1 MSKRGRIIFR
11 VLIGWALIWPLVAWA
26 GARLLITESP
36 IEKADAIVVLGGSAN
51 YKERARAAAK
61 LLQEGRS
68 PRVLVTND
76 NMRGPWSSAQQRN
89 PFFYERA
96 LEEIK
101 NAGVSTTS
109 VELLPQPVASTHEEA
124 ELVRQYA
131 EEHQL
136 HSVLIV
142 TSAYHSRRA
151 LWVFSRVFRDTGIR
165 IGLINVRP
173 GDESPRPA
181 TWWLSLRGWR
191 LVPTEYVKLVY
202 YVTKY

>member
-1 MSKRGRIIFR
+1 M
-11 VLIGWALIWPLVAWA
+11 
-26 GARLLITESP
+26 LITESP
-36 IEKADAIVVLGGSAN
+36 IENADAIVVLGGSAN

-76 NMRGPWSSAQQRN
+76 NMRGPWSNAQQRN
-89 PFFYERA
+89 PFFYERS

-109 VELLPQPVASTHEEA
+109 VELLPQPVANTHEEA

-151 LWVFSRVFRDTGIR
+151 LWIFSRVFRDTGIR

-191 LVPTEYVKLVY
+191 LVPTEYVKMVY

>member
-11 VLIGWALIWPLVAWA
+11 VLIGGALIWPLLAWV

-36 IEKADAIVVLGGSAN
+36 IESADAIVVLGGSAN

-68 PRVLVTND
+68 SRVLITND
-76 NMRGPWSSAQQRN
+76 NMRGPWSSAQQSN
-89 PFFYERA
+89 PFFYERS

-109 VELLPQPVASTHEEA
+109 VELLLKPVANTHEEA

-151 LWVFSRVFRDTGIR
+151 LWVFTRVFRDTGIR

-191 LVPTEYVKLVY
+191 LVPTEYVKMVY

>member
-1 MSKRGRIIFR
+1 MSKRGRIIVR
-11 VLIGWALIWPLVAWA
+11 VLIGCALIWPLVAWF

-36 IEKADAIVVLGGSAN
+36 IESADAIVVLGGSAN

-68 PRVLVTND
+68 SRVLVTND
-76 NMRGPWSSAQQRN
+76 NMRGPWSSAQQSN
-89 PFFYERA
+89 PFFYERS

-109 VELLPQPVASTHEEA
+109 VELLLKPVANTHEEA

-131 EEHQL
+131 EGHQL
-136 HSVLIV
+136 HSILIV

-151 LWVFSRVFRDTGIR
+151 LWVFTRVFRDTGIR

-191 LVPTEYVKLVY
+191 LVPTEYVKMVY